1 MVLEKKLKRK
11 GEHVWLIEWWQS
23 ILERVY
29 CTVYSYR
36 LQRVLVEVRQLTQ
49 KTPNRRVVGANIEHW
64 KSTWGKCIVKEDVS
78 RDFNLQF
85 FLMNTPGSLINRLK
99 FFSNLGFRFHRYIW
113 IRKKL
118 HPQHTKTP
126 RFLTTVELKFSNFAI
141 EYFNKSTLISE
152 NICTCLSGDQINR
165 NTGCENFRKNNYS
178 TVESNL
184 LKTD

>member
-64 KSTWGKCIVKEDVS
+64 KSTWGKCIFKEDVS

-99 FFSNLGFRFHRYIW
+99 FFFKLGVSISSLYLNS
-113 IRKKL
+113 KETT
-118 HPQHTKTP
+118 PANTKTP

-165 NTGCENFRKNNYS
+165 NTGCENFRKNNYCG
-178 TVESNL
+178 
-184 LKTD
+184 K

>member
-141 EYFNKSTLISE
+141 EIFNKSTQKISLPVYQGTMQVHGTFSKKYWMP
-152 NICTCLSGDQINR
+152 NLSWQ
-165 NTGCENFRKNNYS
+165 TTFTNNYCG
-178 TVESNL
+178 
-184 LKTD
+184 K

>member
-99 FFSNLGFRFHRYIW
+99 FFSNLGFRFYFYRD
-113 IRKKL
+113 IRIRNKL
-118 HPQHTKTP
+118 HPQTQKLPASWPQWSWSFQTLQSNILTKAP
-126 RFLTTVELKFSNFAI
+126 LYPK
-141 EYFNKSTLISE
+141 ISVPVYQG
-152 NICTCLSGDQINR
+152 TR
-165 NTGCENFRKNNYS
+165 
-178 TVESNL
+178 
-184 LKTD
+184 